1 MHHLGSSLN
10 LKTVSHFWHDFSLS
24 SQKLTSPPRNP
35 SVITCQIRRA
45 SETPLTCELYDATQT
60 IKQNTYLILPGY
72 ISCKLKFKN
81 NCNFSEVALQ
91 NVFKIFSNRMK
102 FFILQKILHFLP
114 LCCSWFLIRRYTFMI
129 PSCHFDIFKN
139 DGKKLTIDST
149 RYFFLQI

>member
-60 IKQNTYLILPGY
+60 IKQNTYLILPVY
-72 ISCKLKFKN
+72 ISSKLKFKN
-81 NCNFSEVALQ
+81 NCNFSEAALQ
-91 NVFKIFSNRMK
+91 KCVLKSFETKVVQMNFFTN
-102 FFILQKILHFLP
+102 FFILQKFYIFCHCAVHGFWSDTTTLWYLLVIL
-114 LCCSWFLIRRYTFMI
+114 TFSKMTG
-129 PSCHFDIFKN
+129 KN
-139 DGKKLTIDST
+139 
-149 RYFFLQI
+149 